1 MYPTGKGKTADDYAL
16 IPRVDHKRPTLQATD
31 KDDLNGTEKAF
42 SVDTQ
47 RGTVSTRNDK
57 GVSFASFSE
66 LPVYP
71 EGHCLWCGCKLE
83 GMTKRAKFCGTPH
96 KNFYWNLKTPAN
108 KRVAR

>member
-1 MYPTGKGKTADDYAL
+1 MPRIDRKHPTPQGENGKQD
-16 IPRVDHKRPTLQATD
+16 TD
-31 KDDLNGTEKAF
+31 SNSLNGTEKAL

-47 RGTVSTRNDK
+47 RGIVSTRNDK

-71 EGHCLWCGCKLE
+71 EGNCLWCGCKLE
-83 GMTKRAKFCGTPH
+83 GKTKRAKFCGTPH